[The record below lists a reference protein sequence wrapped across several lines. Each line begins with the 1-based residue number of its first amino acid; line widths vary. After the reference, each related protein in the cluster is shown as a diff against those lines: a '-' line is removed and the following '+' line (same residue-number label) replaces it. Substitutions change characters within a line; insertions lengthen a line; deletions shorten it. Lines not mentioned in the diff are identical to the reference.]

1 MGNRGA
7 ERMVRCEKCG
17 RLTRRDKAVFI
28 DKVMLSNPLERK
40 DVHDEQYTRV
50 ISREVAYC
58 PSCGKHGRIYEKK
71 KRMLERQRE
80 RSLERQYNTRRPN
93 WAERGGQRPATT
105 LAPAASA
112 PAPAAAPAPASPQAQ
127 A

>member
-1 MGNRGA
+1 MGKRGA
-7 ERMVRCEKCG
+7 ELMVRCEKCG
-17 RLTRRDKAVFI
+17 RLVRRDKAVFI

-71 KRMLERQRE
+71 KRMMERQKE
-80 RSLERQYNTRRPN
+80 RNFESQYRVYSPPKNSY
-93 WAERGGQRPATT
+93 
-105 LAPAASA
+105 APQ
-112 PAPAAAPAPASPQAQ
+112 PMAAAKPVAKKVEPPASDAPRQETGQ
-127 A
+127 V

>member
-1 MGNRGA
+1 MGKRGA

-17 RLTRRDKAVFI
+17 RLVRRDKAVFI

-40 DVHDEQYTRV
+40 DVFDEQYTRV

-71 KRMLERQRE
+71 KRMMERQKE
-80 RSLERQYNTRRPN
+80 RNIEHQYRVYTP
-93 WAERGGQRPATT
+93 QKTSY
-105 LAPAASA
+105 APQ
-112 PAPAAAPAPASPQAQ
+112 PMAAAKPVVKKEESVQQAPKETA
-127 A
+127 

>member
-1 MGNRGA
+1 MGKRGA

-17 RLTRRDKAVFI
+17 RLVRRDKAVFI

-40 DVHDEQYTRV
+40 DVYDEQYTRV

-71 KRMLERQRE
+71 KRMMERQRE
-80 RSLERQYNTRRPN
+80 RSFEHQYRVYTPPKTSYAPQPM
-93 WAERGGQRPATT
+93 AERKSEKKEEKKLEP
-105 LAPAASA
+105 SA
-112 PAPAAAPAPASPQAQ
+112 PQA
-127 A
+127 